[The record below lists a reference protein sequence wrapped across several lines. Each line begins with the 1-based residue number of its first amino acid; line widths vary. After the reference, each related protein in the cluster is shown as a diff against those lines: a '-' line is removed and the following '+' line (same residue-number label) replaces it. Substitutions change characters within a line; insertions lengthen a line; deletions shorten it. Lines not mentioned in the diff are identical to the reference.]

1 MRMVDLRST
10 GPTNAAPT
18 VEVLSSGGAELL
30 RLIGVLLSTSPGDF
44 DVGADRLLALRERL
58 GTTVLEQARALSK
71 GLDNGDEAQ
80 LGDDMAFY
88 NLSLLGA
95 VLPEPGGAEELL
107 TRLREEPTLAW
118 RVLAARHLDDLLD
131 DAADLR
137 RRLTIDEPGAID
149 EVHALDL
156 TAAREPVAHLLH
168 GDPEAYGRA
177 LHEVVERV
185 ATELWPRLLE
195 ESMGPIERD
204 VAHRRALLD
213 AGTDPAQVVLE
224 ATNGYELADEPAGRR
239 VVLLPSYWLRP
250 WLVVGELEGLDVE
263 VVSTVVAD
271 TFLALPSEAP
281 PPSLLKLFKAL
292 SDEGRLK
299 LLRRMTSG
307 PVSLAEATEELG
319 VTKATAHH
327 HLSILRQSG
336 LVSMGGEGRATRYS
350 LRDDPAS
357 VTHEALTR
365 YVPSRR

>member
-1 MRMVDLRST
+1 MRMVDLRSS
-10 GPTNAAPT
+10 GHANAAPT
-18 VEVLSSGGAELL
+18 VEVVSSGGAELL
-30 RLIGVLLSTSPGDF
+30 RLIGVLLSDAPGDF
-44 DVGADRLLALRERL
+44 DVGADRLGGLRERL
-58 GTTVLEQARALSK
+58 DPALLEEARSLSA
-71 GLDNGDEAQ
+71 GLDHGDETQ

-95 VLPEPGGAEELL
+95 LLPPPRGPDELL
-107 TRLREEPTLAW
+107 TLLRDEPTLAW
-118 RVLAARHLDDLLD
+118 RVLAARQLDELVE
-131 DAADLR
+131 DAGALR
-137 RRLTIDEPGAID
+137 RRLVLDEPGAID
-149 EVHALDL
+149 EVRAVDV
-156 TAAREPVAHLLH
+156 TAAREPVARLLAQ
-168 GDPEAYGRA
+168 DAQDFGRA
-177 LHEVVERV
+177 LLDVVGRV
-185 ATELWPRLLE
+185 ATELWPGLAE

-204 VAHRRALLD
+204 VAHRRALLE
-213 AGTDPAQVVLE
+213 AGTDPARVVLE
-224 ATNGYELADEPAGRR
+224 ATNGYELADDPPGRR

-250 WLVVGELEGLDVE
+250 WLVVGELEGLDLE

-271 TFLALPSEAP
+271 GFLALPSEAP
-281 PPSLLKLFKAL
+281 PPALLKLFKAL

-319 VTKATAHH
+319 VAKATAHH

-357 VTHEALTR
+357 VTHEALSR